1 VSAKSFRQLKYLRPP
16 GATELLLV
24 RHGESAPAVEG
35 TSFPLVD
42 GQGDPPL
49 SPDGREQAA
58 HVAARL
64 AVSSV
69 DAVFATSLQ
78 RTVETAA
85 PFVARS
91 GLSLSIEPDLREVH
105 LGSWEGG
112 VFRQRMIERDPLA
125 VQMLE
130 EQRWDVIPGA
140 EPMAQFG
147 ARVRSAVLR
156 VASAH
161 PDQRVAVFTHGG
173 VIGCVMAL
181 ATSCQPFAFNN
192 ADNGS
197 ITHVVVGGGG
207 PSAAWTVRRF
217 NDTAHLEPGFTVLSA
232 PLT

>member
-1 VSAKSFRQLKYLRPP
+1 MSKSFRQLKYLRPA

-58 HVAARL
+58 RVATRL
-64 AVSSV
+64 MVSSV
-69 DAVFATSLQ
+69 DAAYATSLQ

-85 PFVARS
+85 PFVERS
-91 GLSLSIEPDLREVH
+91 GLPLAIEPELREVF
-105 LGSWEGG
+105 LGEWEGG
-112 VFRQRMIERDPLA
+112 AFRQRVIERDPVA
-125 VQMLE
+125 VRMLE

-140 EPMAQFG
+140 EPAAEFG
-147 ARVRSAVLR
+147 ARVRAGVLR
-156 VASAH
+156 VASLH

-173 VIGCVMAL
+173 VIGCVLAL
-181 ATSCQPFAFNN
+181 ATGCQPFAFTN

-197 ITHVVVGGGG
+197 ITHVVVSGAG
-207 PSAAWTVRRF
+207 PSAPWTVRRF